1 MVPNSS
7 FARPVPGL
15 RLRQIHCP
23 SAASLCTSTAPAAS
37 ATQHQWYAVC
47 RMLYAVCCLLYAVCC
62 MLACARCR
70 VQVCRT
76 VSADRRR
83 GGIGCTHE
91 TGLWAGR
98 SERCIRRSLP
108 ASCGFPSRGISDP
121 VPSVSSTVT
130 GCSGFVSFV
139 SSYLERTLALLPSL

>member
-1 MVPNSS
+1 MIDRKSS
-7 FARPVPGL
+7 TEHYPGMEYVNRARL
-15 RLRQIHCP
+15 ARTIDRATRHYDSTAL
-23 SAASLCTSTAPAAS
+23 AAST
-37 ATQHQWYAVC
+37 TQHQWYAV
-47 RMLYAVCCLLYAVCC
+47 LYAVCCMLYAVCC
-62 MLACARCR
+62 MLACAGCR

-108 ASCGFPSRGISDP
+108 SRLTWGFRLEVSPIPFRQFRQPLP
-121 VPSVSSTVT
+121 VDTVSSVSLAHT
-130 GCSGFVSFV
+130 
-139 SSYLERTLALLPSL
+139 SSEL